1 MANNRTLRPVRD
13 IVGAQFF
20 PFREA
25 GDGRRP
31 SLLKSR
37 LAVRWLGLR
46 VPAKWHEGQRDL
58 SVQWR
63 PTMHSLRPITL
74 GFSLFL
80 LAGCL
85 GSGYPIGVVYNGT
98 SMPHQMDRM
107 EATGPARTGD
117 RMGQA
122 CATGIMGAVAW
133 GDATLDAAK
142 KAGAI
147 TEVHSVEF
155 KPTVV
160 AFGIYYQACTVVHG
174 K

>member
-1 MANNRTLRPVRD
+1 MHCLRP
-13 IVGAQFF
+13 
-20 PFREA
+20 
-25 GDGRRP
+25 
-31 SLLKSR
+31 
-37 LAVRWLGLR
+37 
-46 VPAKWHEGQRDL
+46 
-58 SVQWR
+58 
-63 PTMHSLRPITL
+63 MTL
-74 GFSLFL
+74 GFALFL
-80 LAGCL
+80 FAGCL
-85 GSGYPIGVVYNGT
+85 GSGYPIGVIYNST

-117 RMGQA
+117 KWGQA

-133 GDATLDAAK
+133 GDASLDAAK

-147 TEVHSVEF
+147 SEVHSVEF